1 MPVETRASST
11 DLPLTLGMPV
21 GDNLA
26 MTKPPNEPI
35 MKRTAIFLRPDQ
47 TDELK
52 VLSNWTGAPWAE
64 LIRRA
69 IDAYIES
76 RKDDIAEAKKSQGR
90 KR

>member
-1 MPVETRASST
+1 MPEVIRKHST
-11 DLPLTLGMPV
+11 DSPLTLDMPTEY
-21 GDNLA
+21 NLA
-26 MTKPPNEPI
+26 MKPPNLPI

-69 IDAYIES
+69 IDAYLES
-76 RKDDIAEAKKSQGR
+76 RKDEIAEAKKLLGR
-90 KR
+90 KK

>member
-1 MPVETRASST
+1 MPVVIRLRST
-11 DLPLTLGMPV
+11 DLPLTLGMPA
-21 GDNLA
+21 GHNLA
-26 MTKPPNEPI
+26 MKPPNEPI

-52 VLSNWTGAPWAE
+52 VLSDWTGAPWAE

-69 IDAYIES
+69 IDLYIES
-76 RKDDIAEAKKSQGR
+76 RKDDIAEAKKSQGK